1 MSVTQIGGP
10 QFGNRTAIAVQ
21 ERTAEALNLPANG
34 SFGSAP
40 IHAESRKLI
49 AFKSGR
55 GRGAVSSSEIGLQ
68 GRRVLIVEDETL
80 VSMLMEDILMDFGC
94 IVVGPAA
101 RLEDAL
107 TKAREEE
114 SLDIAL
120 LDVNLAG
127 KRSFPVADILAERG
141 VPFIFVSGYGEQALE
156 PPHQNRPVLQ
166 KPFSPEA
173 IAEIIANVLKG

>member
-1 MSVTQIGGP
+1 MSSP
-10 QFGNRTAIAVQ
+10 DFGL
-21 ERTAEALNLPANG
+21 E
-34 SFGSAP
+34 
-40 IHAESRKLI
+40 
-49 AFKSGR
+49 
-55 GRGAVSSSEIGLQ
+55 
-68 GRRVLIVEDETL
+68 GRRVLLVEDETL

-101 RLEDAL
+101 RLEDAMK
-107 TKAREEE
+107 TAREEV

-156 PPHQNRPVLQ
+156 APHQNRPVIQ
-166 KPFSPEA
+166 KPFSPES
-173 IAEIIANVLKG
+173 IAETLAKVLAG

>member
-1 MSVTQIGGP
+1 MDSP
-10 QFGNRTAIAVQ
+10 N
-21 ERTAEALNLPANG
+21 
-34 SFGSAP
+34 
-40 IHAESRKLI
+40 H
-49 AFKSGR
+49 
-55 GRGAVSSSEIGLQ
+55 GLE

-94 IVVGPAA
+94 TVIGPVA
-101 RLEDAL
+101 RLDDAI
-107 TKAREEE
+107 KCAREEVAM
-114 SLDIAL
+114 DIAL

-156 PPHQNRPVLQ
+156 APHQNRPVIQ

-173 IAEIIANVLKG
+173 IAEVIANCLKV